1 MYLVIQCN
9 CPYFSTCRLIQSVKN
24 LIRRVCVTCLGLLFH
39 SCSFGIVLLTDWR
52 RWIWWS
58 IWTTGTTT
66 SFTAYKTTGYFYYSL
81 TDFMVK
87 CQTTLCITAAQVTAY
102 TDTDTDTDTLYRE
115 SYNIMLKNAKMT
127 FLTSTWRNWD
137 LGICSSCR
145 ISSSSSWGTE
155 YCLWYKTRHEWN
167 KSSSLSSPFCT
178 ATCAINTAKFNRE
191 SDQSGSTNWN
201 TFCTWGSFYKAQK
214 IMDL

>member
-1 MYLVIQCN
+1 MKHLNQWNYYQL
-9 CPYFSTCRLIQSVKN
+9 Y
-24 LIRRVCVTCLGLLFH
+24 CLQDNMLLLLFSNWFYGQMSENTVH
-39 SCSFGIVLLTDWR
+39 YSS
-52 RWIWWS
+52 
-58 IWTTGTTT
+58 TGRCIHYTKKATT
-66 SFTAYKTTGYFYYSL
+66 SHW
-81 TDFMVK
+81 
-87 CQTTLCITAAQVTAY
+87 
-102 TDTDTDTDTLYRE
+102 
-115 SYNIMLKNAKMT
+115 KNAKMT

-137 LGICSSCR
+137 LGICRSCR